1 MRHPPSPPRRRL
13 RRPAPLVLAG
23 ALAALVPVAGATETP
38 GALQTPPAALDAL
51 VRSHLPEEVAAGVRV
66 DVRVGALDPRLNLAA
81 CRRAEPYL
89 LPGVRLWGRAS
100 IGVRCVDG
108 AAWATTLPVQV
119 DVFGPAL
126 VPRRPLAAGSV
137 PDPQDFDRVE
147 RELTREPAP
156 LVGDPSALSGR
167 VLARAVP
174 AGQPLRADALKVPIT
189 VSPGDPVRIRITG
202 DGFSILADAV
212 AIGAAGEGQ
221 VLRARTEQGRVVAG
235 PLRGRVIDL
244 RL

>member
-1 MRHPPSPPRRRL
+1 MHRSHQPVRLASRRSTRSL
-13 RRPAPLVLAG
+13 LAATLAVLAG
-23 ALAALVPVAGATETP
+23 ATAASEAP
-38 GALQTPPAALDAL
+38 GALQPAPGGLDAL
-51 VRSHLPEEVAAGVRV
+51 VRAHLPEEAAAGVRV
-66 DVRVGALDPRLNLAA
+66 EVRVGAPDPRLNLAA

-89 LPGVRLWGRAS
+89 LPGIRLWGRAS
-100 IGVRCVDG
+100 IGMRCIDG
-108 AAWATTLPVQV
+108 ANWATTLPVQV

-137 PDPQDFDRVE
+137 PDPQDFDRIE

-156 LVGDPSALSGR
+156 LVADASALAGR

-174 AGQPLRADALKVPIT
+174 AGQPLRADALRIPTT

-202 DGFSILADAV
+202 DGFVIGADAV

-221 VLRARTEQGRVVAG
+221 VLRARTESGRVVAG